1 MKSIVNV
8 KLYWNEIVLLFCWFD
23 HGKYCLF
30 NYDITKQETHSKFHF
45 HSQQIF
51 ISTQVYREIGT
62 KSSEKSQS
70 FTGLVPLERKQDG
83 R

>member
-1 MKSIVNV
+1 MYMKSIVNV

-45 HSQQIF
+45 HSQQISF
-51 ISTQVYREIGT
+51 PLRYI
-62 KSSEKSQS
+62 EK
-70 FTGLVPLERKQDG
+70 
-83 R
+83 